1 MDHVISDEQRR
12 ARRLRR
18 SKPWVIA
25 ALLTVAAIA
34 FGLGQLG
41 PSLDRSTLSIATVE
55 RGPIEAVISAVGT
68 IVPAF
73 EETVSS
79 PLDAEVRNVL
89 VSLGQAVEE
98 GQPLIELDKNDAE
111 LELNRL
117 QQELAL
123 KKEELRS
130 NDLQQADAVREAQSR
145 YDLLAIDFE
154 VRDVKLDRLVK
165 LGEPGPL
172 SAQELLEAKLNLK
185 RTGIEMNQL
194 QELIKS
200 LRARR
205 AAENERLRLACA
217 IAEKQIEEQN
227 RRLRLASVVAPRGG
241 VLTYLVDKRGAAV
254 KTGEVL
260 ATIAGEDSF
269 RVVATVSNFYA
280 PQLKVGQRVKIH
292 DSGTAIVSGRVDRV
306 VPSSDGQ
313 ITVFVELDDPT
324 SKQLR
329 ANARVNATIVTA
341 EKPSGLRVRRGSAL
355 DATGVQ
361 YVYLIKEDEAVRTK
375 VRTGLVS
382 SQTIEII
389 EGLKSGD
396 QVIVSDT
403 SKYEADTISLN

>member
-1 MDHVISDEQRR
+1 M
-12 ARRLRR
+12 
-18 SKPWVIA
+18 
-25 ALLTVAAIA
+25 
-34 FGLGQLG
+34 
-41 PSLDRSTLSIATVE
+41 
-55 RGPIEAVISAVGT
+55 
-68 IVPAF
+68 
-73 EETVSS
+73 
-79 PLDAEVRNVL
+79 
-89 VSLGQAVEE
+89 
-98 GQPLIELDKNDAE
+98 
-111 LELNRL
+111 
-117 QQELAL
+117 
-123 KKEELRS
+123 
-130 NDLQQADAVREAQSR
+130 
-145 YDLLAIDFE
+145 
-154 VRDVKLDRLVK
+154 
-165 LGEPGPL
+165 
-172 SAQELLEAKLNLK
+172 
-185 RTGIEMNQL
+185 
-194 QELIKS
+194 
-200 LRARR
+200 
-205 AAENERLRLACA
+205 
-217 IAEKQIEEQN
+217 
-227 RRLRLASVVAPRGG
+227 
-241 VLTYLVDKRGAAV
+241 
-254 KTGEVL
+254 L